1 VVIEGLLAAD
11 DGGDVLSVDAVE
23 MQMDVLA
30 PLDRRRRLCGGLYAP
45 LRCGGDA
52 MHHAGRFQPRLAHA
66 ERHEGHSPG
75 AGEAEQDAGGD
86 QDHAHQLAQGSRGRG
101 GEFHRQRGG
110 REHEHR
116 RSDAA
121 ASAAVAVMSMGAVRY
136 PITILL
142 ASGGG
147 FGGCRGSCGRYA
159 FLGNPEAK

>member
-75 AGEAEQDAGGD
+75 AGEAEQDTSSPRAVAAGV
-86 QDHAHQLAQGSRGRG
+86 ASFTASA
-101 GEFHRQRGG
+101 
-110 REHEHR
+110 
-116 RSDAA
+116 AA
-121 ASAAVAVMSMGAVRY
+121 ASTSTAAPM
-136 PITILL
+136 PLPPL
-142 ASGGG
+142 
-147 FGGCRGSCGRYA
+147 
-159 FLGNPEAK
+159 PWP